1 MKSIKVAENLS
12 AGGAALRD
20 DRISAR
26 NRCDRS
32 LRQRRYEEAEARRL
46 GPRTIYNLTHTT
58 ALQNCG
64 QRILAA
70 SRLFSLL
77 SKEPAPTDTPSER
90 RRRAALPVRPG
101 CLGDS

>member
-46 GPRTIYNLTHTT
+46 RPTNTILLIPLRYKT
-58 ALQNCG
+58 AGNEFWLQAG
-64 QRILAA
+64 
-70 SRLFSLL
+70 FSACS
-77 SKEPAPTDTPSER
+77 SKEPANDGH
-90 RRRAALPVRPG
+90 AI
-101 CLGDS
+101 